1 MGCLTVPENNSFCK
15 FIIRQYW
22 WHLSGPCTILPA
34 FSLLFSKS
42 ERRSICWFLPDALK
56 YVSICPEGEKNGIA
70 SHHINAKE
78 MALRDLSDIS
88 NDGARIFLDSK
99 LLLLNHATIIILVI
113 MNLTEYILSLINYSI
128 KILIYNCTMF
138 TYIFFSFCG
147 RRNNG
152 LPEVP

>member
-1 MGCLTVPENNSFCK
+1 M
-15 FIIRQYW
+15 
-22 WHLSGPCTILPA
+22 
-34 FSLLFSKS
+34 
-42 ERRSICWFLPDALK
+42 LK
-56 YVSICPEGEKNGIA
+56 YVSICPEGKKNGIA